1 MGQSFLFLN
10 IFKFQTL
17 IMIHLNQVGH
27 LIYNSLVHLHFLF
40 KKKRTFFFLSVKTIT
55 YFSIPFEDC
64 LPSGGPSASVFSF
77 GHIFCSLS
85 SKSDFI
91 DAMMPH
97 SILIVEDEKIVR
109 EGLARAL
116 SHSYKTF
123 QAANGKAAMEI
134 IDRNNDIVV
143 VVSDLKMPEVNG
155 FELLEKIRTDNKEV
169 DVIFVTAFFSIESAV
184 DAMRRGAF
192 DYMTKP
198 VDIRKLEETIQK
210 AIERKKI

>member
-1 MGQSFLFLN
+1 LTPFKRAFCLRLLFWAYFLL
-10 IFKFQTL
+10 
-17 IMIHLNQVGH
+17 
-27 LIYNSLVHLHFLF
+27 
-40 KKKRTFFFLSVKTIT
+40 TIK
-55 YFSIPFEDC
+55 E
-64 LPSGGPSASVFSF
+64 
-77 GHIFCSLS
+77 
-85 SKSDFI
+85 SDFI
-91 DAMMPH
+91 DAKMPH

-123 QAANGKAAMEI
+123 QAANGRAAIEI

-198 VDIRKLEETIQK
+198 VDIRKLEATIQK